1 MFEHIKPSLT
11 TAELREAD
19 KLLAQGWDPGW
30 IDRRILAQMRNPDDN
45 LRAQLDRDGTIPR
58 ARRTKRRKKAVPVRD
73 AAVKA
78 SLANRWG
85 TSDFTESQLR
95 AERDA
100 IASRRLLTAKRNS
113 QLLAGDYN

>member
-1 MFEHIKPSLT
+1 MFDST
-11 TAELREAD
+11 
-19 KLLAQGWDPGW
+19 
-30 IDRRILAQMRNPDDN
+30 

-58 ARRTKRRKKAVPVRD
+58 PRRPKPAKRRKAARITD

-78 SLANRWG
+78 SLANRWYG

-100 IASRRLLTAKRNS
+100 IASRRSRTAKRNS
-113 QLLAGDYN
+113 QLLAGDYD

>member
-1 MFEHIKPSLT
+1 MI
-11 TAELREAD
+11 
-19 KLLAQGWDPGW
+19 
-30 IDRRILAQMRNPDDN
+30 DN
-45 LRAQLDRDGTIPR
+45 LRAQLDRDGTLPR
-58 ARRTKRRKKAVPVRD
+58 ARRTKTAQRKKAVPISD
-73 AAVKA
+73 ATVKA

-100 IASRRLLTAKRNS
+100 IASRRSRTAKRNS